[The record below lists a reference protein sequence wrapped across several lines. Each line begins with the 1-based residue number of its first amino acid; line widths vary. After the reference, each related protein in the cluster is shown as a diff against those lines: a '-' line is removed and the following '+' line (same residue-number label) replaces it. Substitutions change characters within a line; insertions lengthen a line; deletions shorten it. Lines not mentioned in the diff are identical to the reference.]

1 MNLPNKLT
9 LLRIAMIPLFVVVFY
24 IPALTK
30 KIVMINFEISLA
42 NLLGLIVF
50 IIAAYTDR
58 LDGKIARKHNLITTF
73 GKFMDPL
80 ADKLLVTSALLIA
93 VELRLLPAFIP
104 ILIISREFMVTGIR
118 LLAVSEGK
126 VIAASPL
133 GKAKT
138 VVQIVLIIVLFVFDL
153 KAENYYSLF
162 TAYDWK
168 HLVVDSLMSLA
179 TLLTVISGYDYLKKN
194 TQIIF
199 ASK

>member
-1 MNLPNKLT
+1 MNVPNKLT
-9 LLRIAMIPLFVVVFY
+9 LLRIAMIPLFVVIFY
-24 IPALTK
+24 IPALTEK
-30 KIVMINFEISLA
+30 VTIINVEVTLA
-42 NLLGLIVF
+42 NMLGLIVF

-58 LDGKIARKHNLITTF
+58 LDGKIARKYNLVTTF

-93 VELRLLPAFIP
+93 IELRLLPAFIP
-104 ILIISREFMVTGIR
+104 IIILSREFMVTGIR

-138 VVQIVLIIVLFVFDL
+138 VAQIVLIIALFVFDL
-153 KAENYYSLF
+153 KADNYYSLF
-162 TAYDWK
+162 TTFDWE
-168 HLVVDSLMSLA
+168 HLVVDSLITVA

-194 TQIIF
+194 KQIVF
-199 ASK
+199 VSK